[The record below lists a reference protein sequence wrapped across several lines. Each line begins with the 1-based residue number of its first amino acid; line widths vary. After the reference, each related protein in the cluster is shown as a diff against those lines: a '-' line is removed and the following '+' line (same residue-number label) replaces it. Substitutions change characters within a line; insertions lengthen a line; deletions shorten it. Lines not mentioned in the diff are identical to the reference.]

1 MSIQNI
7 GLGAIDAYYRNRT
20 WVMTFE
26 LREPSGEIADLTGA
40 DVTWTLAERGT
51 PELPLITKTNGDG
64 LIVID
69 PVGGGVI
76 VTVPDDETDFSGTY
90 VYEILAET
98 GAGKFTYGSGQMT
111 IKPSITA

>member
-26 LREPSGEIADLTGA
+26 LREPDGEVADLTGR
-40 DVTWTLAERGT
+40 DVTWTLAERGS
-51 PELPLITKTNGDG
+51 PETPLITKTDGDG

-69 PVGGGVI
+69 PTGGAVI
-76 VTVPDDETDFSGTY
+76 VTVPDDETDYAGTY
-90 VYEILAET
+90 VYEILADGT
-98 GAGKFTYGSGQMT
+98 AGKFTYGSGQMT